1 MLRRKHLHRLPLS
14 GLLVQTAER
23 PAKMAFGHELC
34 HGNRFFI
41 VVLRMLTSL
50 SWRAMI
56 NAYNPQFS
64 ALDCSRMT
72 EGDLRS
78 QWRRP
83 LRQSPYCETRAN
95 LRSGRPLGNAAD
107 NAKVR
112 QYLHPFDHTCFNDLG
127 RNYLDGAYPQ
137 ANSQASTSQPPAFT
151 AAPNTTATPQV
162 SLPRSDSHTQPGV
175 FSHDPSLSLHQKQPI
190 AGPATGQYVI
200 QAGAAGQENVWGAS
214 IKHTSRNTVIS
225 GTAGTALGEGH
236 TQYQA
241 MNPANPSRTL
251 GITGGTTARG
261 DASASI

>member
-1 MLRRKHLHRLPLS
+1 
-14 GLLVQTAER
+14 
-23 PAKMAFGHELC
+23 
-34 HGNRFFI
+34 
-41 VVLRMLTSL
+41 
-50 SWRAMI
+50 MI

-200 QAGAAGQENVWGAS
+200 QAGAAGQENVWGS
-214 IKHTSRNTVIS
+214 LDQTYQPEYSNFGNSRYGFGGGPYAVPSYES
-225 GTAGTALGEGH
+225 GEPQQNAGHYWWDYGERRCKCFH
-236 TQYQA
+236 IIRMT
-241 MNPANPSRTL
+241 
-251 GITGGTTARG
+251 
-261 DASASI
+261 